1 MRKNIPFSYTSNVDT
16 ISFHVLGT
24 SENQD
29 DSCVTITN
37 KEMFR
42 SHLPVPEGAYDAH
55 MGTTDHGWRCETCGN
70 VKTVCPGHIG
80 SIDLNY
86 PVKNPLFRE
95 QLLKWLKVIC
105 FDCGRLIIEKK
116 MKVKKAKI
124 LTEHVKISRSITKC
138 PHEDCGAIHPL
149 VSKDKFAGSKFV
161 AEYKDENN
169 ISRIEELFNNE
180 IQQIVN
186 KISDETVRKMGKPI
200 RSHPKKFVLN
210 TIRVAPNTIRPDIRR
225 MGGNRSNNSDITAL
239 TKNIIEINEILPE
252 EIPSREKIHKDL
264 QEMYYNLDSAYY
276 EMVKGSSGTGNQ
288 VRILT
293 NTNKAPNSIANR
305 IPKKEGRVRRNL
317 LGKRVRHMMRSVIT
331 GDALL
336 KVDEVGIPKS
346 IAMTMTIPEVVRSYN
361 KSRLMTYYMN
371 KNKTYPGC
379 KGIIKAS
386 NKIHYNIKYLDE
398 DYELQEGDTVLR
410 HLINGDFVGFNR
422 QPSLLYRN
430 ISCHKVRILENT
442 STFRLNV
449 SACCLYNADFDGD
462 AMVSMIARNIQSRN
476 EISKLSSVG
485 RWFVS
490 YQDSAAEMGCFQD
503 SLIGTAEFT
512 KSGVNLNKWHA
523 MNMFSQIDVEKLN
536 HIDFQEKKYT
546 SRDII
551 SMSLPNINYTGKSP
565 QVYMSQYSPF
575 IKYDPNDI
583 KVEIDRG
590 KLISGILDKATVGQ
604 GKSGSIFHIIN
615 NEYGPEVA
623 LRTIYN
629 FQQISTRFF
638 LYSGFTTGMEDIN
651 ISDNAI
657 KKIKQKTAELILE
670 SRTITEKLN
679 KRKLIAPIGTLLDD
693 YYEMLQLN
701 SLEPGDDF
709 VEPIFGD
716 IDFKT
721 NKLMRMVAT
730 GSKGKM
736 TDIIAINGAIGSQT
750 IAGRRPL
757 ENFSWARTSPYFL
770 RYDTEPKSRGY
781 ISNSYK
787 EGIPSD
793 VFSFATGEARHGS
806 ISNAL
811 STSITGHQNRLSVK
825 NLESIIVDN
834 LRKSSKPQAMIQPLY
849 AESGLD
855 PRKTEKVKFPTI
867 KISDYEMEKRYKT
880 NIKNLH
886 KKFQNNEVKKALEDE
901 YNQLIEDRNN
911 YRKIF
916 LEFEDNSLGQILLDD
931 KNQMPVNVYRIIED
945 TMYNYKSEILEFPNS
960 KKILDPIKVI
970 EKVRNLCELLPY
982 AYYNDIQEK
991 KRMEIPDYIKKSTTL
1006 VQILIR
1012 SHLCTAN
1019 LISKGV
1025 IDCLLDIIIEKV
1037 RITFKKSLIN
1047 YGTSV
1052 GIIAAQCVS
1061 EPMTQYVLDS
1071 KHRVGGGGGTKTN
1084 TITRI
1089 KEIMGARPTLKM
1101 KNPSMLIM
1109 VPREFET
1116 NKSKVQE
1123 IANHIEMMKFER
1135 FINSTHIFF
1144 EVYGKPLHSKFKHE
1158 EKLIS
1163 QFEKYNVGIQVPSD
1177 LSNWCIRFEL
1187 NKEEMIVNSMKL
1199 ETIISVLRYKNPDM
1213 FFVYTPENY
1222 KNIILR
1228 CYIKNSSIK
1237 ITQTTTSE
1245 MFIMEIMNKLKN
1257 MVIRGVKGIKATNII
1272 NIAKSKI
1279 EKDGSIVS
1287 CNIYGIDTTGTNLEA
1302 ILDNPYIDPYRT
1314 QSDSILEFES
1324 IFGIEAARNKIVH
1337 ELRTTMSTVS
1347 KVHTTIYAD
1356 EMSYSGQITSI
1367 QRTGLQ
1373 QREMSNV
1380 TLRLSFQSP
1389 IQVIENASTDG
1400 LVDKISGVS
1409 GPMIMGTVP
1418 KVGTLYNKVLIS
1430 EKFLQENDKNIE
1442 ENIDDEL

>member
-1 MRKNIPFSYTSNVDT
+1 MTSKSQFSYTSNVHT
-16 ISFHVLGT
+16 ISFYVLGT
-24 SENQD
+24 TENQD
-29 DSCVTITN
+29 DSCVTVTN

-42 SHLPVPEGAYDAH
+42 SYLPVPEGPYDAH
-55 MGTTDHGWRCETCGN
+55 MGTTDHSWRCETCGN
-70 VKTVCPGHIG
+70 VKTICPGHVG

-95 QLLKWLKVIC
+95 QLLKWLKVVC
-105 FDCGRLIIEKK
+105 FDCGRLLIEKH
-116 MKVKKAKI
+116 MKIPKDKI
-124 LTEHVKISRSITKC
+124 LAEHVKIARNVSKC
-138 PHEDCGAIHPL
+138 PHKGCGAVHPM
-149 VSKDKFAGSKFV
+149 VSKDKFASSKFL
-161 AEYKDENN
+161 AEYTDENG
-169 ISRIEELFNNE
+169 ISRTEEIFNHE
-180 IQQIVN
+180 IHEIVQ
-186 KISDETVRKMGKPI
+186 KISDATVLKMGKPI

-239 TKNIIEINEILPE
+239 TKNIIEINEILPD
-252 EIPSREKIHKDL
+252 EIPSRDRIHKDL

-276 EMVKGSSGTGNQ
+276 EMIKGSTGTGNQ
-288 VRILT
+288 LRILT

-305 IPKKEGRVRRNL
+305 IPKKEGRIRRNL
-317 LGKRVRHMMRSVIT
+317 MGKRVRHMMRSVIT
-331 GDALL
+331 GDPLL

-346 IAMTMTIPEVVRSYN
+346 IATTMSIPEVVRPYN
-361 KSRLMTYYMN
+361 RSRLMTYYMN
-371 KNKTYPGC
+371 RNKTYPGC

-386 NKIHYNIKYLDE
+386 NGINYNIDYLDE
-398 DYELQEGDTVLR
+398 EYELQDGDTVLR
-410 HLINGDFVGFNR
+410 HLIDGDSVGFNR

-462 AMVSMIARNIQSRN
+462 AMASMVARSIQSRN

-490 YQDSAAEMGCFQD
+490 YQNSAAEMGCFQD

-512 KSGVNLNKWHA
+512 KNGVNLNKWHA
-523 MNMFSQIDVEKLN
+523 MNMFGQVDVEKLDF
-536 HIDFQEKKYT
+536 IDFQETEYT

-551 SMSLPNINYTGKSP
+551 SMALPKINYTGKNP
-565 QVYMSQYSPF
+565 QIYMSQYSPF
-575 IKYDPNDI
+575 IKYDPSDI
-583 KVEIDRG
+583 RVEIDRG
-590 KLISGILDKATVGQ
+590 KLKSGILDKATVGQ
-604 GKSGSIFHIIN
+604 GKGGSIFHVIN
-615 NEYGPEVA
+615 NEYGPDVA
-623 LRTIYN
+623 LRTIYS
-629 FQQISTRFF
+629 FQQITSRFF
-638 LYSGFTTGMEDIN
+638 LYSGFTTGIEDIN
-651 ISDNAI
+651 LSDKAI
-657 KKIKQKTAELILE
+657 RRIKQKTAELILE
-670 SRTITEKLN
+670 SRNITEQLN
-679 KRKLIAPIGTLLDD
+679 QRKLIAPIGTLLDD

-701 SLEPGDDF
+701 ALEPGDDF

-750 IAGRRPL
+750 IAGRRPVK
-757 ENFSWARTSPYFL
+757 NFSWGRTSPYFL
-770 RYDTEPKSRGY
+770 RYDTEPRSRGY

-793 VFSFATGEARHGS
+793 VFPFATGEARHGS

-834 LRKSSKPQAMIQPLY
+834 LRKSAKPQAMIQPLY

-855 PRKTEKVKFPTI
+855 PRKTEKVKFPTV
-867 KISDYEMEKRYKT
+867 KISDKEMEENYHTKT
-880 NIKNLH
+880 SYLLE
-886 KKFQNNEVKKALEDE
+886 KFQNTEVQKILDE
-901 YNQLIEDRNN
+901 EYEQLVADRNL
-911 YRKIF
+911 YRQIF
-916 LEFEDNSLGQILLDD
+916 LEIEDSSPGQVLLDE

-945 TMYNYKSEILEFPNS
+945 IVYNYKAELQELPKS
-960 KKILDPIKVI
+960 KKSFDPVLAIQ
-970 EKVRNLCELLPY
+970 KVRNLCQVLPY

-991 KRMEIPDYIKKSTTL
+991 RKMELPVHITTATTL
-1006 VQILIR
+1006 LQILIR
-1012 SHLCTAN
+1012 SHLCTSN
-1019 LISKGV
+1019 MIKKGIV
-1025 IDCLLDIIIEKV
+1025 DSLLDIIISRIK
-1037 RITFKKSLIN
+1037 ITFKKSLID

-1052 GIIAAQCVS
+1052 GIISAQCVS

-1089 KEIMGARPTLKM
+1089 KEIMGARQTEKM

-1109 VPREFET
+1109 VPKEFET

-1135 FINSTHIFF
+1135 FINTTHVFF
-1144 EVYGKPLHSKFKHE
+1144 EQYGLPVHSKFKHE
-1158 EKLIS
+1158 EKMIS
-1163 QFEKYNVGIQVPSD
+1163 EFEKYNVGIQVPTD

-1187 NKEEMIVNSMKL
+1187 NKEEMIINSMKL
-1199 ETIISVLRYKNPDM
+1199 ETIINVLRYKHPDM
-1213 FFVYTPENY
+1213 FFVYTPENAQ
-1222 KNIILR
+1222 KIILR
-1228 CYIKNSSIK
+1228 CYIRNSIIKATQSI
-1237 ITQTTTSE
+1237 TRE
-1245 MFIMEIMNKLKN
+1245 MFILDLMRRVRN
-1257 MVIRGVKGIKATNII
+1257 MVIRGVKGIKATTVMT
-1272 NIAKSKI
+1272 IAKSKI
-1279 EKDGSIVS
+1279 QEDGSVIS
-1287 CNIYGIDTTGTNLEA
+1287 HNIYGIDTVGTNLEA
-1302 ILDNPYIDPYRT
+1302 ILENPYVDPYRT
-1314 QSDSILEFES
+1314 QCDSLLEFES
-1324 IFGIEAARNKIVH
+1324 VYGIEAARNKVVH
-1337 ELRTTMSTVS
+1337 ELRATMSTVS

-1356 EMSYSGQITSI
+1356 EMSFSGQITSI

-1389 IQVIENASTDG
+1389 IQVIENAATDG

-1418 KVGTLYNKVLIS
+1418 RVGTLYNKVLVS
-1430 EKFLQENDKNIE
+1430 EKFLQENANHIE
-1442 ENIDDEL
+1442 ENIDDDL